1 MLGTYILPNYKAK
14 KMAYRNR
21 LIVLVWSIYTSARP
35 MHQLTAAPGLTD
47 SSDGVSPMAQSTAA
61 AAIDD
66 GQWSKNSTSV
76 AVPQLVHW
84 RLELHALQ
92 RSTKFTPAPKHKHA
106 VHYYILPCI
115 AARMTC
121 VARAMRH
128 LVCLPPGSTLHAKK
142 STKVKG
148 VTERSRQL
156 SAIRT
161 RSSIRPTV
169 PGSKQSYLLVPSTC
183 NAVQSTTT
191 NRSTF
196 ISLD

>member
-1 MLGTYILPNYKAK
+1 
-14 KMAYRNR
+14 
-21 LIVLVWSIYTSARP
+21 

-76 AVPQLVHW
+76 A
-84 RLELHALQ
+84 
-92 RSTKFTPAPKHKHA
+92 A
-106 VHYYILPCI
+106 VHSSAVSTLEVVGTWNCMHCSAAPSLPRPPSTSMQCIIILPCI

-191 NRSTF
+191 NPRSSAL
-196 ISLD
+196 IN

>member
-1 MLGTYILPNYKAK
+1 
-14 KMAYRNR
+14 
-21 LIVLVWSIYTSARP
+21 

-92 RSTKFTPAPKHKHA
+92 RSTKFTPAAPSPKHKQCII
-106 VHYYILPCI
+106 ILPCI
-115 AARMTC
+115 AARITC

-161 RSSIRPTV
+161 SSSIRPTV

-183 NAVQSTTT
+183 KMQCNQQQPIDVHQP
-191 NRSTF
+191 
-196 ISLD
+196 